1 MPLFPLVFNLY
12 LILLARVSVVLAIVS
27 TGYGFLAFGAM
38 LPAGNLL
45 CSSV

>member
-1 MPLFPLVFNLY
+1 MPFTQHVFNLY
-12 LILLARVSVVLAIVS
+12 LLLLARVSVVLAIVS

-38 LPAGNLL
+38 LPVGNLL